1 MSQPAPGW
9 AVFANDSLLPGA
21 HAIVFGNAETC
32 VEARIARFEVR
43 DTLAV
48 VSHGPE
54 VRFAFLFRKPIAE
67 PTVVGQVL
75 ATGTGAF
82 NVGACRIV
90 TTENL
95 NGGAYTGDRREKT
108 TKWQNTDRSGGQG
121 SGFRMGIGG
130 FVAPSGRW
138 PTNIVLIHGPECT
151 LIGER
156 RIQGHKGYPNG
167 PGGSS
172 SQFSQKGT
180 KTTRTSA
187 WAGHAD
193 GEGKETISEWSCQEG
208 CPVALLDSQSGFT
221 HSDGHRRGERHGN
234 VYGGGKGPSGPNGVR
249 GHEDAGGASRFYP
262 QFKDEAELEAWFERL
277 IEPVS
282 FDRNACRL

>member
-21 HAIVFGNAETC
+21 HAIVFGNADTC

-43 DTLAV
+43 DTLCV

-54 VRFAFLFRKPIAE
+54 VRFAFLFRKPIVEA
-67 PTVVGQVL
+67 TVVGQVL

-82 NVGACRIV
+82 NVGACRV
-90 TTENL
+90 AYASESDKTPTVGKGRPGERNPGCGPVLPHYKENWGVWAV
-95 NGGAYTGDRREKT
+95 NND
-108 TKWQNTDRSGGQG
+108 
-121 SGFRMGIGG
+121 
-130 FVAPSGRW
+130 GRW
-138 PTNIVLIHGPECT
+138 PTNVVFIHGPECT

>member
-1 MSQPAPGW
+1 
-9 AVFANDSLLPGA
+9 
-21 HAIVFGNAETC
+21 VFGNAETC

-54 VRFAFLFRKPIAE
+54 VHFAFLFRKPIAE

-82 NVGACRIV
+82 NVGACRV
-90 TTENL
+90 AYASESDKRLETRGVHV
-95 NGGAYTGDRREKT
+95 GGAYQHAAGNAFKKDVNR
-108 TKWQNTDRSGGQG
+108 
-121 SGFRMGIGG
+121 
-130 FVAPSGRW
+130 VAEVNDAGRW
-138 PTNIVLIHGPECT
+138 PTNVVLIHGPGCT

-262 QFKDEAELEAWFERL
+262 QFKDAAELEAWFERL
-277 IEPVS
+277 LSPA
-282 FDRNACRL
+282 F